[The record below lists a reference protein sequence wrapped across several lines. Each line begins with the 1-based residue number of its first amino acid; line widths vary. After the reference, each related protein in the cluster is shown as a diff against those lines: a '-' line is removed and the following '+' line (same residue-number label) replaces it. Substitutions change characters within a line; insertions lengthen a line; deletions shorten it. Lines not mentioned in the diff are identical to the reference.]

1 MNTSK
6 HDMHRL
12 DRIVKILESKAV
24 IIFFAICMAVAGVV
38 LSIVHS
44 EWLWFSRFGSLIT
57 IAGLLLI
64 SSPSFLASDTPTVSL
79 VDIDG
84 GYESENSSNKQR
96 KVGSE
101 TFTGIIISI
110 TGTVVWGFGDLIG
123 QINLI
128 T

>member
-12 DRIVKILESKAV
+12 DRIVKILESKSV
-24 IIFFAICMAVAGVV
+24 IILFAACMAVAGIA
-38 LSIVHS
+38 LSVVHS

-57 IAGLLLI
+57 VAGLLLI
-64 SSPSFLASDTPTVSL
+64 SSPSFLASDTPAVSL
-79 VDIDG
+79 VKIDDS
-84 GYESENSSNKQR
+84 YEREAINRKQR

-110 TGTVVWGFGDLIG
+110 MGTVVWGFGDLIG
-123 QINLI
+123 QIS
-128 T
+128 